1 MAAIGKIRSW
11 GPVLVTVIG
20 LALFAFIAEELFRSC
35 DSLKNQ
41 ERQRV
46 GEVLGKKIDVQEFQN
61 LVDEYTD
68 VIKMTQ
74 GRDNLTDAEANQ
86 VKDMVWNQFVQNTV
100 IGAEAEKLGLTVTDE
115 EMQQLLQEGTNPM
128 LLQTPFVNQQTGR
141 FDANSLKQ
149 FLAEYDKAKKTDAQ
163 MAEQYRSLYNYWTF
177 LEKNIRQQLLA
188 QKYQALLG
196 ACLISNPIEAQQAY
210 TDETLENSVNLVA
223 FPYSK
228 INDNKVEV
236 TDADIKAKYEEM
248 KSRFRQVEETRDIKF
263 VDLQV
268 KASAA
273 DRAAIDKNIQ
283 ELRDQ
288 LVTADDPTEII
299 RKSASLV
306 PYLGVPLTRSAF
318 PRDIA
323 ARLDSLSVGSTSA
336 AIENKEDNTLNVVKL
351 FSKQQLADS
360 IEFRIIQVARPELSD
375 TRKAADSIY
384 QALQGGADFEALAK
398 KYGQTGQKTWM
409 TSREYESAPSMDA
422 DTRKYINTLN
432 TAAVNALNN
441 LEMTNGNVIV
451 QVTGRTGMNTKYV
464 AAVIKKTIDFSKDT
478 YNAAYNKFSQFVSE
492 SQTLDDLQKNA
503 AKYGY
508 QVQDRQGVRNSE
520 HYIAGIPATRD
531 ALKWTFES
539 KQGSVS
545 PLYECG
551 NNDHL
556 LVVALNN
563 INGKGYLSYE
573 KNEDLK
579 NYLKSEVLKDKKA
592 EKILADVK
600 NVKNMADAR
609 NKGGQVVRVDQITF
623 AAPAFVQETGASEP
637 ALSGAVAGTKKG
649 AFCPRPIKGNAGI
662 YFVQVLDQTRRADS
676 KYDAKKYEQQAQQK
690 ALQRAGNFMQELIM
704 KANITD
710 NRYLFF

>member
-46 GEVLGKKIDVQEFQN
+46 GEVLGKKIDVQEYQN

-86 VKDMVWNQFVQNTV
+86 VKDMVWNQFIQNTV
-100 IGAEAEKLGLTVTDE
+100 FEAEAKKLGLTVTDE
-115 EMQQLLQEGTNPM
+115 EMQNLLQEGTNPM

-163 MAEQYRSLYNYWTF
+163 VAEQYRTLYNYWTF

-196 ACLISNPIEAQQAY
+196 ACLISNPIEAQQAF

-236 TDADIKAKYEEM
+236 TDADIKAKYEEL
-248 KSRFRQVEETRDIKF
+248 KPRFRQAEETRDIKF

-268 KASAA
+268 TASAA

-323 ARLDSLSVGSTSA
+323 LRLDSLSAGSTSA
-336 AIENKEDNTLNVVKL
+336 PIENKEDNTLNVVKL
-351 FSKQQLADS
+351 YSKQQLADS
-360 IEFRIIQVARPELSD
+360 IEYRLIQVARED
-375 TRKAADSIY
+375 VAVTRKAADSIY
-384 QALQGGADFEALAK
+384 QALQAGADFEAIAK
-398 KYGQTGQKTWM
+398 KYGQTGQKSWM
-409 TSREYESAPSMDA
+409 TSREYESAPSMDV

-441 LEMTNGNVIV
+441 IEMTNGNVIL

-492 SQTLDDLQKNA
+492 SQSLEELEKNA

-508 QVQDRQGVRNSE
+508 QIQDRQGVRNSE

-531 ALKWTFES
+531 ALKWVFEG
-539 KQGSVS
+539 KQGNVS

-551 NNDHL
+551 TNDHL

-563 INGKGYLSYE
+563 VNPKGYLNYE

-579 NYLKSEVLKDKKA
+579 SYLKTEVLKDKKA

-600 NVKNMADAR
+600 NVKSMADAR
-609 NKGGQVVRVDQITF
+609 NKGGEVIRVDQITF
-623 AAPAFVQETGASEP
+623 AAPVFVQQTGASEP

-649 AFCPRPIKGNAGI
+649 AFCPRPIKGNAGV
-662 YFVQVLDQTRRADS
+662 YFVQVLDQQRRADS
-676 KYDAKKYEQQAQQK
+676 KYDVKKYEQQAQQK

>member
-11 GPVLVTVIG
+11 GPILVTVIG

-86 VKDMVWNQFVQNTV
+86 VKDMVWNQFIQNTV

-268 KASAA
+268 TASAA

-441 LEMTNGNVIV
+441 LEMTNGNVII

-531 ALKWTFES
+531 ALKWTFEG

>member
-86 VKDMVWNQFVQNTV
+86 VKDMVWNQFIQNTV

-268 KASAA
+268 TASAA

-306 PYLGVPLTRSAF
+306 LISVFLSHVLLSRAILQHVLT
-318 PRDIA
+318 
-323 ARLDSLSVGSTSA
+323 LC
-336 AIENKEDNTLNVVKL
+336 
-351 FSKQQLADS
+351 Q
-360 IEFRIIQVARPELSD
+360 
-375 TRKAADSIY
+375 
-384 QALQGGADFEALAK
+384 
-398 KYGQTGQKTWM
+398 
-409 TSREYESAPSMDA
+409 
-422 DTRKYINTLN
+422 
-432 TAAVNALNN
+432 
-441 LEMTNGNVIV
+441 
-451 QVTGRTGMNTKYV
+451 
-464 AAVIKKTIDFSKDT
+464 
-478 YNAAYNKFSQFVSE
+478 
-492 SQTLDDLQKNA
+492 
-503 AKYGY
+503 
-508 QVQDRQGVRNSE
+508 
-520 HYIAGIPATRD
+520 
-531 ALKWTFES
+531 
-539 KQGSVS
+539 
-545 PLYECG
+545 
-551 NNDHL
+551 
-556 LVVALNN
+556 
-563 INGKGYLSYE
+563 
-573 KNEDLK
+573 
-579 NYLKSEVLKDKKA
+579 
-592 EKILADVK
+592 
-600 NVKNMADAR
+600 
-609 NKGGQVVRVDQITF
+609 
-623 AAPAFVQETGASEP
+623 
-637 ALSGAVAGTKKG
+637 
-649 AFCPRPIKGNAGI
+649 
-662 YFVQVLDQTRRADS
+662 
-676 KYDAKKYEQQAQQK
+676 
-690 ALQRAGNFMQELIM
+690 
-704 KANITD
+704 
-710 NRYLFF
+710 

>member
-86 VKDMVWNQFVQNTV
+86 VKDMVWNQFIQNTV

-115 EMQQLLQEGTNPM
+115 EMQQMLQEGTNPM

-273 DRAAIDKNIQ
+273 DRAAIDKSIQ

-531 ALKWTFES
+531 ALKWTFEG

>member
-86 VKDMVWNQFVQNTV
+86 VKDMVWNQFIQNTV

-600 NVKNMADAR
+600 NVKSMADAR

-623 AAPAFVQETGASEP
+623 AAPTFVQETGASEP

-676 KYDAKKYEQQAQQK
+676 KFEAKKYEQQAQQK
-690 ALQRAGNFMQELIM
+690 ALQRAGNFMQELIQ

>member
-441 LEMTNGNVIV
+441 LEMTNGNVII

>member
-273 DRAAIDKNIQ
+273 DRAAIDKSIQ

-441 LEMTNGNVIV
+441 LEMTNGNVII

-556 LVVALNN
+556 LVVGLNN

>member
-86 VKDMVWNQFVQNTV
+86 VKDMVWNQFIQNTV

-115 EMQQLLQEGTNPM
+115 EMQQMLQEGTNPM

-273 DRAAIDKNIQ
+273 DRAAIDKSIQ

-441 LEMTNGNVIV
+441 LEMTNGNVII

-531 ALKWTFES
+531 ALKWTFEG